1 MNKHFYYVVNAI
13 TVYRL
18 IAALILLLL
27 IVNNQ
32 VKSFSILL
40 CISFFTDAIDGYLAR
55 KYDVKS
61 LLGAKLD
68 SVADDFTI
76 AAAIIAIIVFEP
88 NFLWDQSI
96 FVIILLILYIL
107 QLAISLIKYHKISS
121 FHTYLAKV
129 AAVLQAVFLILF
141 FLIGPIY
148 PLFYIMFFVT
158 ALDLIE
164 EIVLAYILPKWETN
178 IKGLYWVIKRNRT
191 D

>member
-1 MNKHFYYVVNAI
+1 VVNAI

-76 AAAIIAIIVFEP
+76 AAAIIAVIAFEP

-96 FVIILLILYIL
+96 FVFILLILYIL